1 MFKNNNLY
9 RYMAEEGGVEPTKHF
24 NSTST
29 ALKAA
34 HTTGC
39 DALPGAM
46 IAEPGC
52 VMFAEGASAGS

>member
-1 MFKNNNLY
+1 
-9 RYMAEEGGVEPTKHF
+9 MAEEVGVEPTKHF

-39 DALPGAM
+39 DALPWRIIPKVQEG
-46 IAEPGC
+46 
-52 VMFAEGASAGS
+52 FAGTAVVGRVTGLRAFS

>member
-1 MFKNNNLY
+1 
-9 RYMAEEGGVEPTKHF
+9 MAEEVGVEPTKHF

-39 DALPGAM
+39 DALPWQIIPKVQEG
-46 IAEPGC
+46 
-52 VMFAEGASAGS
+52 FAGTAVVGKATGLQAFS